1 MRFIAYSFGGN
12 LVGAAKTNST
22 ARNQLIDGTTDNRA
36 IKDAV
41 GDSLTDNNTSKKAL
55 NSFDDRGYKPKEENS
70 KDLVQ
75 KNMQDYLHMSI
86 NPLEMKHL
94 MVIFT
99 EVLVVKHL
107 MVALLLQL
115 KKM

>member
-1 MRFIAYSFGGN
+1 MMV
-12 LVGAAKTNST
+12 L
-22 ARNQLIDGTTDNRA
+22 Q
-36 IKDAV
+36 
-41 GDSLTDNNTSKKAL
+41 
-55 NSFDDRGYKPKEENS
+55 EENS
-70 KDLVQ
+70 KDLVR

-107 MVALLLQL
+107 MGGVTSPTEKRCKAIVSIF
-115 KKM
+115 K

>member
-1 MRFIAYSFGGN
+1 MIEDINQN
-12 LVGAAKTNST
+12 LVNEHKMDMLKIVVVQMLNKVY
-22 ARNQLIDGTTDNRA
+22 QQIHLDLI
-36 IKDAV
+36 IMMV
-41 GDSLTDNNTSKKAL
+41 LQ
-55 NSFDDRGYKPKEENS
+55 EENS
-70 KDLVQ
+70 KDLVR

>member
-1 MRFIAYSFGGN
+1 MMV
-12 LVGAAKTNST
+12 L
-22 ARNQLIDGTTDNRA
+22 Q
-36 IKDAV
+36 
-41 GDSLTDNNTSKKAL
+41 
-55 NSFDDRGYKPKEENS
+55 EENS
-70 KDLVQ
+70 KDLVR

-99 EVLVVKHL
+99 EVLLVKHL

>member
-1 MRFIAYSFGGN
+1 MV
-12 LVGAAKTNST
+12 L
-22 ARNQLIDGTTDNRA
+22 Q
-36 IKDAV
+36 
-41 GDSLTDNNTSKKAL
+41 
-55 NSFDDRGYKPKEENS
+55 EENS
-70 KDLVQ
+70 KDLVR